1 MQTFFQGEVQF
12 RRYSD
17 TSAQGQQV
25 VLTLPG
31 RDELEPFIGKEGARF
46 MCVMVE
52 IGPDELPVDP
62 APLVERAKGGP
73 LAQLAGRWCDDPQ
86 FREWLDQFHPRDD
99 DEPHTTD
106 TAASWVR
113 STCGINSRA
122 ELDHNPRA
130 RTLFDQHFRIPYN
143 RYLQGE

>member
-52 IGPDELPVDP
+52 IGPDEQPVDP
-62 APLVERAKGGP
+62 TPMVEQIKGGP
-73 LAQLAGRWCDDPQ
+73 LAQLAGRWCNDPQ
-86 FREWLDQFHPRDD
+86 FCEWLDQFHPRDD
-99 DEPHTTD
+99 DEPHTAD
-106 TAASWVR
+106 TAADWIR
-113 STCGINSRA
+113 MTCGVQSRA
-122 ELDHNPRA
+122 EIDSNPRA
-130 RTLFDQHFRIPYN
+130 RTLFDGKVRQPFMR
-143 RYLQGE
+143 GVKG